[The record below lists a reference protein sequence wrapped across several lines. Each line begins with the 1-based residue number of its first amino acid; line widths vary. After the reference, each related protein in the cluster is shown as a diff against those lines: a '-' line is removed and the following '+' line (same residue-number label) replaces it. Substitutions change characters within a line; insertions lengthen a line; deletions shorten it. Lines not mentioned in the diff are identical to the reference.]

1 MVLGRL
7 VHYAADA
14 VLISTLLAGV
24 KRSSGFSP
32 DTLLI
37 SDATTRSIVDKYLA
51 VGDTIF
57 DMVQATAV
65 NSAYWKREVR
75 R

>member
-1 MVLGRL
+1 MVIGRL
-7 VHYAADA
+7 IHYAVDA
-14 VLISTLLAGV
+14 VLISTVLAGV
-24 KRSSGFSP
+24 KRSSGFAP

-37 SDATTRSIVDKYLA
+37 SDPTARSLVDKYLG
-51 VGDTIF
+51 VGDSVF

-65 NSAYWKREVR
+65 GSTYWKREAR

>member
-1 MVLGRL
+1 MVLGRI
-7 VHYAADA
+7 VHYVADA
-14 VLISTLLAGV
+14 VLISTVLAGV
-24 KRSSGFSP
+24 KRSSGFAP

-37 SDATTRSIVDKYLA
+37 SDPTARGVVDRYLG
-51 VGDTIF
+51 VGETIF

-65 NSAYWKREVR
+65 NSAYWKREAR